1 MMILRSKTALTHR
14 HLTSP
19 AAVCLHKLRAT
30 VVMASAVLL
39 LTVATGA
46 PLSIAQDTSNQG
58 FDDIQL
64 PMSQVLCF
72 GMSGITDH
80 NALGVCDALALGEN
94 VRARELAQAW
104 VSEQPDSPA
113 AQFALSEVLFRVEG
127 NLPRALFHL
136 NMAESLM
143 NYTSLGR
150 AIESGNL
157 EWHYL
162 TLSQLSYTHQLIG
175 NQQESLRYLDLISQ
189 IYGQDVESFRGWPLI
204 KLKRYDDAR
213 ASAESVLANS
223 DNARDRSRAWN
234 TLCAVELAD
243 LRPDESLIACENA
256 MSEDESIALA
266 DANAD
271 LDTVHLL
278 NASEVSLNLLR
289 FDEAEDYLD
298 RASRNID
305 PDSVGNPWVYKLYL
319 YMNQARYDSA
329 RDALD
334 RMLVWRDAQSPLT
347 NVMNRGDHFMV
358 SAIFLMLAGYPEDAA
373 RLTQAALNQPD
384 RTGSYTADEAQKD
397 SVAALVNS
405 MAHRLRYERLREQL
419 ASESWWSAWRLRIE
433 AQAARFQAW
442 RAGRHAASLFADQE
456 TLQNRMRPYAPLDV
470 HIPEWIESELITLMG
485 AGVMQSLLN
494 NAAAQGVFALNQGY
508 FHSYQTEI
516 AAVRGQHE
524 LVRTSAEETL
534 RQLPSHEVLLRA
546 RASARLAAMLW
557 ETSQNGP
564 AGAAQRAE
572 ALSHYAYALRQ
583 DPGLFRRLGSAVP
596 VNMGGLVQ
604 AGSDEFTADLRTYLR
619 RSPRLMPHNEG
630 LPLELLDDGSQ
641 TLCLRDAGGDALS
654 CIQLT
659 PAAVSEQGPTLAEA
673 AQSDAQ
679 RLAQQF
685 HEGTFSLA
693 YDISRNQRLALLGNS
708 VIFSNQNNN
717 ALPEENTL
725 LQR

>member
-1 MMILRSKTALTHR
+1 MKLRRSTANKNRPQLSVTVK
-14 HLTSP
+14 
-19 AAVCLHKLRAT
+19 AAVLRWAL
-30 VVMASAVLL
+30 VGAMVLGSGIAL
-39 LTVATGA
+39 Q
-46 PLSIAQDTSNQG
+46 AQDTGNQG
-58 FDDIQL
+58 FDDL
-64 PMSQVLCF
+64 DFPMTQVLCF
-72 GMSGITDH
+72 GMSGITDR
-80 NALGVCDALALGEN
+80 NALGVCDALALGQN

-104 VSEQPDSPA
+104 VTEQPNSPA

-136 NMAESLM
+136 NVAESLM

-175 NQQESLRYLDLISQ
+175 NQNESLRYLDMISQ

-213 ASAESVLANS
+213 ASAERVLANS
-223 DNARDRSRAWN
+223 DNPRDRSRAWN

-243 LRPDESLIACENA
+243 LRPNESLIACENA
-256 MSEDESIALA
+256 MSEDQSIALA
-266 DANAD
+266 DANAE

-289 FDEAEDYLD
+289 FDEAEDYLN
-298 RASRNID
+298 RASRTID
-305 PDSVGNPWVYKLYL
+305 PNSVGNPWVYKLYL

-329 RDALD
+329 REALD

-405 MAHRLRYERLREQL
+405 MAHRLRYERIREQL
-419 ASESWWSAWRLRIE
+419 ATETWWSAWRLRIT
-433 AQAARFQAW
+433 AQAARFQSW
-442 RAGRHAASLFADQE
+442 RAARHAASLFADQE

-470 HIPEWIESELITLMG
+470 HIPEWIESELIKLMG
-485 AGVMQSLLN
+485 AGVMQNMLN
-494 NAAAQGVFALNQGY
+494 NAAAQGAFALNQGY

-516 AAVRGQHE
+516 AAVRRQHD
-524 LVRTSAEETL
+524 LLRASAEDAL
-534 RQLPSHEVLLRA
+534 RLLPSHEVLLRA
-546 RASARLAAMLW
+546 RASARLAEMLW
-557 ETSQNGP
+557 NT
-564 AGAAQRAE
+564 AGSGSAAGNAQRAE
-572 ALSHYAYALRQ
+572 ALEHYAYALRQ
-583 DPGLFRRLGSAVP
+583 DPGLFRRLGTSIP
-596 VNMGGLVQ
+596 VNFVAPSAQ
-604 AGSDEFTADLRTYLR
+604 AGNDAFVRDLRKFLR
-619 RSPRLMPHNEG
+619 RSPRLTAHPEG
-630 LPLELLDDGSQ
+630 LPLELLADGSQ
-641 TLCLRDAGGDALS
+641 TLCLRDAGGGALS
-654 CIQLT
+654 CIQLA
-659 PAAVSEQGPTLAEA
+659 PAAVSDQGPTLAEA
-673 AQSDAQ
+673 AQTDAQ
-679 RLAQQF
+679 RLAHQF

-693 YDISRNQRLALLGNS
+693 YDISRTQRLALLGNS

-717 ALPEENTL
+717 AAQGQNTL
-725 LQR
+725 LQP

>member
-1 MMILRSKTALTHR
+1 MTLRSTQALRLWQTLQSAGERAHVF
-14 HLTSP
+14 L
-19 AAVCLHKLRAT
+19 ANKLLCGALLGWLFLSS
-30 VVMASAVLL
+30 VVQSH
-39 LTVATGA
+39 
-46 PLSIAQDTSNQG
+46 AQDSNDQG
-58 FDDIQL
+58 FDGIDI
-64 PMSQVLCF
+64 PMTQILCF
-72 GMSGITDH
+72 GMSGITDP
-80 NALGVCDALALGEN
+80 NALGVCDALSLGEN

-104 VSEQPDSPA
+104 VTAQADSPA

-136 NMAESLM
+136 NVAESLM
-143 NYTSLGR
+143 DYTSLGR

-175 NQQESLRYLDLISQ
+175 NQDESLRYLDMISQ

-213 ASAESVLANS
+213 ASAETVLANS
-223 DNARDRSRAWN
+223 DNPRDRSRAWN

-243 LRPDESLIACENA
+243 LRPNESLIACENA
-256 MSEDESIALA
+256 MGEDESLALA
-266 DANAD
+266 DADAE

-289 FDEAEDYLD
+289 FDEAEAYLN
-298 RASRNID
+298 RASRTID
-305 PDSVGNPWVYKLYL
+305 PNSVGNPWVYKLYL
-319 YMNQARYDSA
+319 YMNQARFDSA

-405 MAHRLRYERLREQL
+405 MAHQLRYERLHEQL
-419 ASESWWSAWRLRIE
+419 ATESWWTAWRLRIE
-433 AQAARFQAW
+433 AQAARFHAW
-442 RAGRHAASLFADQE
+442 RSGRLAASLFADQE

-470 HIPEWIESELITLMG
+470 HIPEWIETELIKLMG
-485 AGVMQSLLN
+485 AGVMQNLLN
-494 NAAAQGVFALNQGY
+494 NAAAQGAFALNQGY

-516 AAVRGQHE
+516 AAVRGQHD
-524 LVRTSAEETL
+524 LLRSSAEDAL
-534 RQLPSHEVLLRA
+534 RLLPSHEVMLRA
-546 RASARLAAMLW
+546 RVSARLAELLW
-557 ETSQNGP
+557 NTASNNE
-564 AGAAQRAE
+564 QRAQ
-572 ALSHYAYALRQ
+572 ALEHYVYALRH
-583 DPGLFRRLGSAVP
+583 DPSLFRRLGSAIP
-596 VNMGGLVQ
+596 VNFYAPP
-604 AGSDEFTADLRTYLR
+604 AGTDSETFVSELRTYLG
-619 RSPRLMPHNEG
+619 RSPRLIAHNQG
-630 LPLELLDDGSQ
+630 LPLELLADGSQ
-641 TLCLRDAGGDALS
+641 TLCLRDAGADALS
-654 CIQLT
+654 CIQLA
-659 PAAVSEQGPTLAEA
+659 PAAVSEQGPSLAQA
-673 AQSDAQ
+673 LQSDAQ
-679 RLAQQF
+679 RLVQQF

-693 YDISRNQRLALLGNS
+693 YDLSRTERLALLGNS
-708 VIFSNQNNN
+708 VIFSNQNSNPSSPQN
-717 ALPEENTL
+717 QL

>member
-1 MMILRSKTALTHR
+1 MTLRNMTAWKNRQPLKPILKLTLKR
-14 HLTSP
+14 VLKS
-19 AAVCLHKLRAT
+19 
-30 VVMASAVLL
+30 VVMIGCTLLGGGSALY
-39 LTVATGA
+39 
-46 PLSIAQDTSNQG
+46 AQDTGSQG
-58 FDDIQL
+58 FDDL
-64 PMSQVLCF
+64 EFPMTQILCF
-72 GMSGITDH
+72 GMSGITDR
-80 NALGVCDALALGEN
+80 NALGVCDALALGQN

-104 VSEQPDSPA
+104 VTEQPNSPA

-136 NMAESLM
+136 NVAESLM

-175 NQQESLRYLDLISQ
+175 NQNESLRYLDMISQ

-223 DNARDRSRAWN
+223 DNPRDRSRAWN

-243 LRPDESLIACENA
+243 LRPNESLIACENA
-256 MSEDESIALA
+256 MSEDQSIALA

-289 FDEAEDYLD
+289 FDEAEDYLN

-305 PDSVGNPWVYKLYL
+305 PNSVGNPWVYKLYL

-329 RDALD
+329 REALD

-405 MAHRLRYERLREQL
+405 MAHRLRYERIREQL
-419 ASESWWSAWRLRIE
+419 ATQSWWSAWRLRIE
-433 AQAARFQAW
+433 AQAARFQSW

-470 HIPEWIESELITLMG
+470 HIPEWIESELIRLMG
-485 AGVMQSLLN
+485 AGVMQNLLN
-494 NAAAQGVFALNQGY
+494 NAAAQGAFALNQGY

-516 AAVRGQHE
+516 AAVRGQHD
-524 LVRTSAEETL
+524 LLRSSAEDAL
-534 RQLPSHEVLLRA
+534 RLLPSHEVLLRA
-546 RASARLAAMLW
+546 RASARLAEMLW
-557 ETSQNGP
+557 NT
-564 AGAAQRAE
+564 AGSGSAQRTE
-572 ALSHYAYALRQ
+572 ALGHYAYALRQ
-583 DPGLFRRLGSAVP
+583 DPGLFRRLGTAIP
-596 VNMGGLVQ
+596 VTFVAPPAQ
-604 AGSDEFTADLRTYLR
+604 AGNEEFVRELRKYLR
-619 RSPRLMPHNEG
+619 RSPRLMAHNEG
-630 LPLELLDDGSQ
+630 LPLELLADGSQ

-654 CIQLT
+654 CIQLA
-659 PAAVSEQGPTLAEA
+659 PAAVSEQGPPLAEA

-693 YDISRNQRLALLGNS
+693 YDISRTQRLALLGNS

-717 ALPEENTL
+717 AAQEQNTL

>member
-1 MMILRSKTALTHR
+1 MKSPSIAVNRLSHLLKVVLTPVAKL
-14 HLTSP
+14 LTSI
-19 AAVCLHKLRAT
+19 LT
-30 VVMASAVLL
+30 GAVLVVL
-39 LTVATGA
+39 INMPPAL
-46 PLSIAQDTSNQG
+46 AQDTGNQG
-58 FDDIQL
+58 FDGIEL
-64 PMSQVLCF
+64 PMRQMLCF
-72 GMSGITDH
+72 GMSGITDP
-80 NALGVCDALALGEN
+80 NALAVCDALALGEN

-104 VSEQPDSPA
+104 VTEQPDSPA

-136 NMAESLM
+136 NVAESLM
-143 NYTSLGR
+143 DYQSLGR

-175 NQQESLRYLDLISQ
+175 NQDESLRYLDMISQ

-213 ASAESVLANS
+213 ASAEKVLETS

-266 DANAD
+266 DEDAD

-289 FDEAEDYLD
+289 FEEAENYLD

-329 RDALD
+329 REALD

-405 MAHRLRYERLREQL
+405 MAHRLRYERIREQL
-419 ASESWWSAWRLRIE
+419 ATESWWRGWRLRIE

-470 HIPEWIESELITLMG
+470 HIPEWIESELIALMG
-485 AGVMQSLLN
+485 AGVMQNLLT
-494 NAAAQGVFALNQGY
+494 NAAAQGAFALNQGY

-516 AAVRGQHE
+516 AAVRGDDE
-524 LVRTSAEETL
+524 LLQTSAEEAL
-534 RQLPSHEVLLRA
+534 RLLPSHEVLLRA
-546 RASARLAAMLW
+546 RASARLAQSLW
-557 ETSQNGP
+557 NN
-564 AGAAQRAE
+564 AQRGEQGSSRRAE
-572 ALSHYAYALRQ
+572 ALQHFAYALQQ
-583 DPGLFRRLGSAVP
+583 DAGLFRRLGAAIP
-596 VNMGGLVQ
+596 VSFVGDLAQSGSTEFASDVQ
-604 AGSDEFTADLRTYLR
+604 RYLR
-619 RSPRLMPHNEG
+619 RSPRLIPHNEG
-630 LPLELLDDGSQ
+630 LPLELLPDGSQ

-654 CIQLT
+654 CIQLA
-659 PAAVSEQGPTLAEA
+659 PAEVSEQGPTLAQA

-679 RLAQQF
+679 RLVEQF
-685 HEGTFSLA
+685 HQGTFSLA
-693 YDISRNQRLALLGNS
+693 YDISRTQRLALLGNS

-717 ALPEENTL
+717 ASPEQNTL